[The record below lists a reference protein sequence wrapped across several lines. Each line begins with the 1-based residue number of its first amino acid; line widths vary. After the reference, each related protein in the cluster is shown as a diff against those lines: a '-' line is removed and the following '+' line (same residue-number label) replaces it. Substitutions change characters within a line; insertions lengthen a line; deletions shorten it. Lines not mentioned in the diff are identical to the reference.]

1 MKKTLEILFLEIVM
15 ARREKTKDSLASIW
29 SIDLSERGLFLK
41 EFAFS
46 TRAINRSRILKSGN
60 SIYKRLILDVPL

>member
-1 MKKTLEILFLEIVM
+1 MV
-15 ARREKTKDSLASIW
+15 RREKTKDSLASIW
-29 SIDLSERGLFLK
+29 SIDLGEREGLFLK

-46 TRAINRSRILKSGN
+46 TRAINRSGILKSGN